1 MTASWLAAAGA
12 AMAASLL
19 AACGGQL
26 PAASSPQ
33 PSAST
38 AAAVKASVPV
48 SAAVGLTKMSV
59 VYSALS
65 PSYLALWAAKDGGL
79 FQQNGLDVDMQL
91 TGGGSPAMAVFLS
104 GQADIFQAAG
114 SDLLGAVAGGSDIVV
129 TATTSAV
136 YPFKI
141 EVHPS
146 IKTPADLKGKKIGI
160 TSIGDTSDAALH
172 LALPKIGLDP
182 DKDVTAVAVGSSQN
196 TVSAMLSGALDAGL
210 LSPPN
215 NLVVDAKG
223 FHALFD
229 IPALKIAVANQEVA
243 AQRTWLG
250 SHHDVMQRY
259 VDSLVQATARVKRDR
274 AFALELMKKYLKS
287 DDEAAL
293 NASYDFTSQ
302 QVLSPLPFPTAEQFN
317 NVLAIMSKRN
327 DKLNAVDPTKF
338 LDPSFVQNAADR
350 GLNK

>member
-1 MTASWLAAAGA
+1 
-12 AMAASLL
+12 MAASLL

-38 AAAVKASVPV
+38 AAAVKASVPA

-146 IKTPADLKGKKIGI
+146 IKTPADLKGKKIG
-160 TSIGDTSDAALH
+160 
-172 LALPKIGLDP
+172 
-182 DKDVTAVAVGSSQN
+182 
-196 TVSAMLSGALDAGL
+196 
-210 LSPPN
+210 
-215 NLVVDAKG
+215 
-223 FHALFD
+223 
-229 IPALKIAVANQEVA
+229 
-243 AQRTWLG
+243 
-250 SHHDVMQRY
+250 
-259 VDSLVQATARVKRDR
+259 
-274 AFALELMKKYLKS
+274 
-287 DDEAAL
+287 
-293 NASYDFTSQ
+293 
-302 QVLSPLPFPTAEQFN
+302 
-317 NVLAIMSKRN
+317 
-327 DKLNAVDPTKF
+327 
-338 LDPSFVQNAADR
+338 
-350 GLNK
+350 